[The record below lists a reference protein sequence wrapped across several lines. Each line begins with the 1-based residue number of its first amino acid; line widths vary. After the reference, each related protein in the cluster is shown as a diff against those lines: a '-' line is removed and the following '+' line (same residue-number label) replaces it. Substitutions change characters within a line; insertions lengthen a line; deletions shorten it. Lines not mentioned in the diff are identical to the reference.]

1 MTSAVAPDPEALWTD
16 ADLIAALLSV
26 DPAGLGGVAVRSG
39 FGAVRERWLGLLR
52 ARLPG
57 HAPVVRIPIHVGEDR
72 LLGGLDL
79 TASLSQGRPV
89 AQGGLLAACHGGV
102 GVLAMA
108 ERLDVTASALIASTL
123 DQGAVLAQRD
133 GLTLRE
139 VTSFGLVALDEG
151 ADETE
156 RPPEGLMDRLAF
168 HLDLSGL
175 SHRDVAAANFTPEAV
190 ETARRIYPSVAK
202 VDDDLID
209 AVCEA
214 AALVGVSSARS
225 CLLALRVARVHA
237 ALSGRLTATAEDASV
252 AGRLVLA
259 PRAKHAMAE
268 RAPQGQQTEPNE
280 EASHAPQPPSSG
292 ETSETASPPDLDET
306 AARDLA
312 AEMIVAAVR
321 AALPD
326 AFKLVDPSGRAS
338 AASISRSR
346 GGGAAVK
353 SALRGRPLGSRPGR
367 LKPGA
372 RLDLLDTL
380 RAAAPWQKLRA
391 AGEDAGRL
399 RIRKDDF
406 RIRRYVQRAELTTIL
421 VVDASGSTAFQ
432 RLAEAK
438 GAVEPLLAQAYVA
451 RARVALIAFHHGE
464 ASLLLPP
471 TRSLTRAKRL
481 LADLPGGGG
490 TPFASAIDLSLAVA
504 VAEKSKQ
511 RTPML
516 VFLTDGRANIDRAG
530 QPGRQAADRDALAA
544 AKRVAQYGVRA
555 LFIDT
560 SPRPQAGADRFA
572 QAMRGSYASL
582 PFVQSDR
589 LADLVAREGRAVMS

>member
-1 MTSAVAPDPEALWTD
+1 M
-16 ADLIAALLSV
+16 
-26 DPAGLGGVAVRSG
+26 
-39 FGAVRERWLGLLR
+39 
-52 ARLPG
+52 
-57 HAPVVRIPIHVGEDR
+57 
-72 LLGGLDL
+72 
-79 TASLSQGRPV
+79 
-89 AQGGLLAACHGGV
+89 
-102 GVLAMA
+102 
-108 ERLDVTASALIASTL
+108 
-123 DQGAVLAQRD
+123 
-133 GLTLRE
+133 
-139 VTSFGLVALDEG
+139 
-151 ADETE
+151 
-156 RPPEGLMDRLAF
+156 
-168 HLDLSGL
+168 
-175 SHRDVAAANFTPEAV
+175 
-190 ETARRIYPSVAK
+190 
-202 VDDDLID
+202 
-209 AVCEA
+209 
-214 AALVGVSSARS
+214 
-225 CLLALRVARVHA
+225 
-237 ALSGRLTATAEDASV
+237 
-252 AGRLVLA
+252 
-259 PRAKHAMAE
+259 
-268 RAPQGQQTEPNE
+268 
-280 EASHAPQPPSSG
+280 
-292 ETSETASPPDLDET
+292 
-306 AARDLA
+306 
-312 AEMIVAAVR
+312 
-321 AALPD
+321 
-326 AFKLVDPSGRAS
+326 
-338 AASISRSR
+338 
-346 GGGAAVK
+346 
-353 SALRGRPLGSRPGR
+353 
-367 LKPGA
+367 KPGA

-391 AGEDAGRL
+391 AGEDTGRL

-582 PFVQSDR
+582 PFVQSGR